1 MEQKLKFPTEQ
12 IELPSKGLIY
22 PSDSPLSS
30 GTIEMKYMTAK
41 EEDILTNVNYI
52 NQNIVIDKLLQ
63 SLIVSDVKYNELL
76 VGDANSLLV
85 AARILGYGKD
95 YEFEY
100 TDPDTGNKKDIVVDL
115 TTLNPK
121 PLDESIFVKGKN
133 EFDFVL
139 PSSKIPVT
147 FKLLTQGDQK
157 SIEKE
162 MAGLKRINPKSSSE
176 ITTRLKHMIVSLNG
190 DRSPATIRE
199 FVDNMLVRDSQA
211 LRNYYNKISPDLELK
226 FNYVKDNGDVVE
238 GVNIPLNV
246 SFLLPDTRS

>member
-1 MEQKLKFPTEQ
+1 MEPKLKFPTEQ

-63 SLIVSDVKYNELL
+63 SLIISDVKYNELL

-157 SIEKE
+157 AIEKE

>member
-1 MEQKLKFPTEQ
+1 MEPKLKFPTEQ

-63 SLIVSDVKYNELL
+63 SLIISDVKYNELL

-121 PLDESIFVKGKN
+121 PIDESIFVKGKN
-133 EFDFVL
+133 EFEFIL

-157 SIEKE
+157 AIEKE
-162 MAGLKRINPKSSSE
+162 MAGLKRINPKASSE
-176 ITTRLKHMIVSLNG
+176 VTTRLKYMIVSLNG

>member
-63 SLIVSDVKYNELL
+63 SLIISDVKYNELL

-157 SIEKE
+157 AIEKE

>member
-1 MEQKLKFPTEQ
+1 MEPKLKFPTEQ

-63 SLIVSDVKYNELL
+63 SLIISDVKYNELL

-121 PLDESIFVKGKN
+121 PIDESIFVKGKN
-133 EFDFVL
+133 EFEFIL

-157 SIEKE
+157 AIEKE
-162 MAGLKRINPKSSSE
+162 MAGLKRINPKASSE
-176 ITTRLKHMIVSLNG
+176 VTTRLKYMIVALNG

>member
-63 SLIVSDVKYNELL
+63 SLIISDVKYNELL

-133 EFDFVL
+133 EFEFVL

-157 SIEKE
+157 AIEKE
-162 MAGLKRINPKSSSE
+162 MAGLKRINPKASSE
-176 ITTRLKHMIVSLNG
+176 VTTRLKYMIVALNG

>member
-63 SLIVSDVKYNELL
+63 SLIISDVKYNELL

-133 EFDFVL
+133 EFEFVL

-157 SIEKE
+157 AIEKE
-162 MAGLKRINPKSSSE
+162 MAGLKRINPKASSE
-176 ITTRLKHMIVSLNG
+176 VTTRLKYMIVSLNG

>member
-63 SLIVSDVKYNELL
+63 SLIISDVKYNELL

-121 PLDESIFVKGKN
+121 PIDESIFVKGKN
-133 EFDFVL
+133 EFEFVL

-157 SIEKE
+157 AIEKE
-162 MAGLKRINPKSSSE
+162 MAGLKRINPKASSE
-176 ITTRLKHMIVSLNG
+176 VTTRLKYMIVALNG
-190 DRSPATIRE
+190 DRSPSTIRE

>member
-1 MEQKLKFPTEQ
+1 MEPKLKFPTEQ

-63 SLIVSDVKYNELL
+63 SLIISDVKYNELL

-100 TDPDTGNKKDIVVDL
+100 TDPETGNKKDIVVDL

-157 SIEKE
+157 AIEKE

>member
-1 MEQKLKFPTEQ
+1 MEPKLKFPTEQ

-63 SLIVSDVKYNELL
+63 SLIISDVKYNELL

-121 PLDESIFVKGKN
+121 PIDESIFVKGKN
-133 EFDFVL
+133 EFEFVL

-157 SIEKE
+157 AIEKE
-162 MAGLKRINPKSSSE
+162 MAGLKRINPKASSE
-176 ITTRLKHMIVSLNG
+176 VTTRLKYMIVALNG
-190 DRSPATIRE
+190 DRSPSTIRE

>member
-63 SLIVSDVKYNELL
+63 SLIISDVKYNELL

-121 PLDESIFVKGKN
+121 PIDESIFVKGKN
-133 EFDFVL
+133 EFEFVL

-157 SIEKE
+157 AIEKE
-162 MAGLKRINPKSSSE
+162 MAGLKRVNPKASSE
-176 ITTRLKHMIVSLNG
+176 VTTRLKYMIVALNG

>member
-1 MEQKLKFPTEQ
+1 MEQKSKFPTEQ

-22 PSDSPLSS
+22 PSDSPLAS

-63 SLIVSDVKYNELL
+63 SLIVSDVKYNDLL

-115 TTLNPK
+115 TTLSPK
-121 PLDESIFVKGKN
+121 PLDENLFVKGKN
-133 EFDFVL
+133 EFEFVL
-139 PSSKIPVT
+139 PSSKISVT

-157 SIEKE
+157 AIEKE
-162 MAGLKRINPKSSSE
+162 MAGLKRINPKASTE
-176 ITTRLKHMIVSLNG
+176 ITTRLKYMIVALNG

>member
-1 MEQKLKFPTEQ
+1 MEQKSKFPTEQ

-22 PSDSPLSS
+22 PSDSPLAS

-63 SLIVSDVKYNELL
+63 SLIVSDVKYNDLL

-100 TDPDTGNKKDIVVDL
+100 TDPDTGTKKDIVVDL
-115 TTLNPK
+115 TTLSPK
-121 PLDESIFVKGKN
+121 PLDENLFVKGKN
-133 EFDFVL
+133 EFEFVL
-139 PSSKIPVT
+139 PSSKISVT

-157 SIEKE
+157 AIEKE
-162 MAGLKRINPKSSSE
+162 MAGLKRINPKASTE
-176 ITTRLKHMIVSLNG
+176 ITTRLKYMIVALNG

>member
-63 SLIVSDVKYNELL
+63 SLIISDVKYNELL

-133 EFDFVL
+133 EFEFVL

-157 SIEKE
+157 AIEKE
-162 MAGLKRINPKSSSE
+162 MAGLKRINPKASSE
-176 ITTRLKHMIVSLNG
+176 VTTRLKYMIVALNG

-199 FVDNMLVRDSQA
+199 FVDNMLVKDSQA

>member
-63 SLIVSDVKYNELL
+63 SLIISDVKYNELL

-121 PLDESIFVKGKN
+121 PIDESIFVKGKN
-133 EFDFVL
+133 EFEFVL

-157 SIEKE
+157 AIEKE

>member
-157 SIEKE
+157 AIEKE

>member
-1 MEQKLKFPTEQ
+1 MEPKLKFPTEQ

-63 SLIVSDVKYNELL
+63 SLIISDVKYNELL

-133 EFDFVL
+133 EFEFVL

-157 SIEKE
+157 AIEKE
-162 MAGLKRINPKSSSE
+162 MAGLKRINPKASSE
-176 ITTRLKHMIVSLNG
+176 VTTRLKYMIVALNG

-199 FVDNMLVRDSQA
+199 FVDNMLVKDSQA

>member
-1 MEQKLKFPTEQ
+1 MEPKLKFPTEQ

-63 SLIVSDVKYNELL
+63 SLIISDVKYNELL

-121 PLDESIFVKGKN
+121 PIDESIFVKGKN
-133 EFDFVL
+133 EFEFVL

-157 SIEKE
+157 AIEKE
-162 MAGLKRINPKSSSE
+162 MAGLKRINPKASSE
-176 ITTRLKHMIVSLNG
+176 VTTRLKYMIVALNG

>member
-1 MEQKLKFPTEQ
+1 MEQKSKFPTEQ

-22 PSDSPLSS
+22 PSDSPLAS

-63 SLIVSDVKYNELL
+63 SLIISDVKYNDLL

-100 TDPDTGNKKDIVVDL
+100 TDPDTGAKKDIVVDL

-121 PLDESIFVKGKN
+121 PLDESLFVKGKN
-133 EFDFVL
+133 EFEFVL

-157 SIEKE
+157 AIEKE
-162 MAGLKRINPKSSSE
+162 MAGLKRINPKASTE
-176 ITTRLKHMIVSLNG
+176 ITTRLKYMIVALNG

>member
-1 MEQKLKFPTEQ
+1 MEPKLKFPTEQ

-63 SLIVSDVKYNELL
+63 SLIISDVKYNELL

-100 TDPDTGNKKDIVVDL
+100 TDPETGNKKDIVVDL

-121 PLDESIFVKGKN
+121 PIDESIFVKGKN
-133 EFDFVL
+133 EFEFVL

-157 SIEKE
+157 AIEKE
-162 MAGLKRINPKSSSE
+162 MAGLKRINPKASSE
-176 ITTRLKHMIVSLNG
+176 VTTRLKYMIVALNG

-211 LRNYYNKISPDLELK
+211 LRNYYYKISPDLELK

>member
-63 SLIVSDVKYNELL
+63 SLIISDVKYNELL

-121 PLDESIFVKGKN
+121 PIDESIFVKGKN
-133 EFDFVL
+133 EFEFVL

-157 SIEKE
+157 AIEKE
-162 MAGLKRINPKSSSE
+162 MAGLKRINPKASSE
-176 ITTRLKHMIVSLNG
+176 VTTRLKYMIVALNG

-199 FVDNMLVRDSQA
+199 FVDNMLVKDSQA

>member
-1 MEQKLKFPTEQ
+1 MEPKLKFPTEQ

-63 SLIVSDVKYNELL
+63 SLIISDVKYNELL

-121 PLDESIFVKGKN
+121 PIDENIFVKGKN
-133 EFDFVL
+133 EFEFVL

-157 SIEKE
+157 AIEKE
-162 MAGLKRINPKSSSE
+162 MAGLKRINPKASSE
-176 ITTRLKHMIVSLNG
+176 VTTRLKYMIVALNG
-190 DRSPATIRE
+190 DRSPSTIRE

>member
-1 MEQKLKFPTEQ
+1 
-12 IELPSKGLIY
+12 
-22 PSDSPLSS
+22 
-30 GTIEMKYMTAK
+30 MKYMTAK

-63 SLIVSDVKYNELL
+63 SLIISDVKYNELL

-133 EFDFVL
+133 EFEFVL

-157 SIEKE
+157 AIEKE
-162 MAGLKRINPKSSSE
+162 MAGLKRINPKASSE
-176 ITTRLKHMIVSLNG
+176 VTTRLKYMIVALNG

-199 FVDNMLVRDSQA
+199 FVDNMLVKDSQA

>member
-63 SLIVSDVKYNELL
+63 SLIISDVKYNELL

-157 SIEKE
+157 AIEKE
-162 MAGLKRINPKSSSE
+162 MAGLKRINPKASSE
-176 ITTRLKHMIVSLNG
+176 VTTRLKYMIVALNG

>member
-157 SIEKE
+157 AIEKE

-246 SFLLPDTRS
+246 SFLLPDTSS

>member
-63 SLIVSDVKYNELL
+63 SLIISDVKYNELL

-121 PLDESIFVKGKN
+121 PIDESIFVKGKN
-133 EFDFVL
+133 EFEFVL

-157 SIEKE
+157 AIEKE
-162 MAGLKRINPKSSSE
+162 MAGLKRINPKASSE
-176 ITTRLKHMIVSLNG
+176 VTTRLKYMIVALNG

>member
-63 SLIVSDVKYNELL
+63 SLIISDVKYNELL

-121 PLDESIFVKGKN
+121 PIDESIFVKGKN
-133 EFDFVL
+133 EFEFVL

-157 SIEKE
+157 AIEKE
-162 MAGLKRINPKSSSE
+162 MAGLKRINPKASSE
-176 ITTRLKHMIVSLNG
+176 VTTRLKHMIVSLNG

>member
-63 SLIVSDVKYNELL
+63 SLIISDVKYNELL

-100 TDPDTGNKKDIVVDL
+100 TDPETGNKKDIVVDL

-157 SIEKE
+157 AIEKE

>member
-1 MEQKLKFPTEQ
+1 MEPKLKFPTEQ

-63 SLIVSDVKYNELL
+63 SLIISDVKYNELL

-133 EFDFVL
+133 EFEFVL

-157 SIEKE
+157 AIEKE
-162 MAGLKRINPKSSSE
+162 MAGLKRINPKASSE
-176 ITTRLKHMIVSLNG
+176 VTTRLKYMIVALNG